1 MQIIRYIDGKK
12 HKNKEVSGYVS
23 GHSIRSL
30 TRSYIPFFIFQVC
43 IDLLQF
49 LRNSFIAHKNVAKAP
64 QLETNSNYNIELDRS
79 IQSESPR
86 LIRIHCRIGHGNDH
100 M

>member
-1 MQIIRYIDGKK
+1 MKK
-12 HKNKEVSGYVS
+12 HKNKEVSGYVC

-30 TRSYIPFFIFQVC
+30 TRSYIPFFQVG

-64 QLETNSNYNIELDRS
+64 QLETNSNYNIELTARS
-79 IQSESPR
+79 NPKA
-86 LIRIHCRIGHGNDH
+86 LV
-100 M
+100 